1 MAVAT
6 RIDSALAATITQ
18 TSLVNALI
26 TAFTNAGYSA
36 AFDNYTSGTDR
47 VLIYRFDADASKT
60 FGSNFLRI
68 RVTTALVI
76 NVTIGTAF
84 NTSTKALSNGSTE
97 IVFTALSTTV
107 NINFTALNAGSE
119 ARLVLLTQ
127 GATFIPLGMIIPAN
141 RPSWWNLDSWN
152 YGFIFIASAMSVIR
166 SSSISPYSNSD
177 YEIFSSTRLSAINTQ
192 TNRRDVLTGLILLT
206 QSNAGVAG
214 KTSDDLGIA
223 AATGSARFDTL
234 SFPDN
239 TQQFLLVNTGTS
251 GFAVRV
257 N

>member
-1 MAVAT
+1 MPVAT
-6 RIDSALAATITQ
+6 RTDSTLTATITQ

-26 TAFTNAGYSA
+26 TAFTNAGYST

-47 VLIYRFDADASKT
+47 ILVYRFDVDSSKT

-76 NVTIGTAF
+76 NVAIGTAF
-84 NTSTKALSNGSTE
+84 NTSTKALTNASTE
-97 IVFTALSTTV
+97 VIFTALSATV
-107 NINFTALNAGSE
+107 NINFTSLNAGNE
-119 ARLVLLTQ
+119 ARLVLITQ
-127 GATFIPLGMIIPAN
+127 GTAFIPLGVIIPAN
-141 RPSWWNLDSWN
+141 RPIWWNLDSWN
-152 YGFIFIASAMSVIR
+152 YGFIFTSSAMSVIR

-177 YEIFSSTRLSAINTQ
+177 YDIFSSNRLSAINIQ

-251 GFAVRV
+251 GFSVRV
-257 N
+257 A